1 MLDSEEYRE
10 LRNRKRYYISIER
23 TMSDQGSIEENVTG
37 NSLEYVEGEVSEI
50 QTLTQ
55 EAVKQ
60 IRGFIAPLTRQLEE
74 LTQLVQGMVTT
85 QHPYHYPRTDFATTS
100 GTVTYQSDTY

>member
-10 LRNRKRYYISIER
+10 LRKGKRYYTHTKQTLHYNS
-23 TMSDQGSIEENVTG
+23 SIEENATG
-37 NSLEYVEGEVSEI
+37 NSSENVEGEVSEI

-55 EAVKQ
+55 EAVNEQ

-74 LTQLVQGMVTT
+74 FTRLFQGLVTT
-85 QHPYHYPRTDFATTS
+85 QHPDHYPRTDFGTTS
-100 GTVTYQSDTY
+100 GTVIL